1 MADLFNKKNTTNNMA
16 AVKGKKF
23 AIAGVGAIGSHI
35 ASMLV
40 TNKAEYVVV
49 YDIDKY
55 EDGNIPKSSLVI
67 RYPEDI
73 GKSKAVVLAERLQA
87 IAGDGNKIVGYDMNV
102 KRLGPLAFA
111 GFDYLIIALDNA
123 AMKIHLARMV
133 KMCPKELRPIV
144 LSCGTNE
151 EFSEAL
157 FFNDSGACLKCTI
170 PDSWLKET
178 SSETVWSCSAKV
190 NYLLPEKLITPIST
204 SGVAG
209 IASALDVD
217 NMILDHLNGIKEFNE
232 STRRTRGIY
241 NRGGSETEIMRIRS
255 CPVCSL
261 MPPNDVHMLNGCTAK
276 TTLRNLLNQIKP
288 YFESDFTLRVH
299 SLLIPGYPD
308 RVYNQFVI
316 ADQCRS
322 CGKKISV
329 LKHSGLIRD
338 DEVLCDSCKSVSYYG
353 SKSTETQEPVQVREF
368 SLSETDD
375 EILDMTLFDLGYPIG
390 CYYETEETNNASYEQ
405 EELSLEL
412 DDFDF
417 ASIVPKSITFALK
430 DDVGFYSNIR
440 YDSFEEICKKRDLI
454 PITEYPQKAPAY
466 EKNFP
471 HVSYNDTA
479 GENFGFCTGEWGGG
493 LSDKA
498 VETVN
503 KAIKAV
509 QNKK

>member
-16 AVKGKKF
+16 AVKDKKF

-133 KMCPKELRPIV
+133 KTCPKKLRPIV

-217 NMILDHLNGIKEFNE
+217 NMILDHLNGIKEFKE
-232 STRRTRGIY
+232 STRRTRSVY
-241 NRGGSETEIMRIRS
+241 NRGGSETEILKIKN

-261 MPPNDVHMLNGCTAK
+261 TPPDDVRFLNGSTVK
-276 TTLRNLLNQIKP
+276 TTLRDLLNQMRP
-288 YFESDFTLRVH
+288 FFESDFTLRVH
-299 SLLIPGYPD
+299 SLLIPGYHD

-316 ADQCRS
+316 DDRCNI
-322 CGKKISV
+322 CGKRVRV
-329 LKHSGLIRD
+329 LKHSGLIRE
-338 DEVLCDSCKSVSYYG
+338 DEILCDSCKNGSYLEEKNKG
-353 SKSTETQEPVQVREF
+353 EKNPNQMRTF

-375 EILDMTLFDLGYPIG
+375 AILDMTLFDLGYPIG
-390 CYYETEETNNASYEQ
+390 CYYEAEETDNISYEQ
-405 EELSLEL
+405 MKLSLTL
-412 DDFDF
+412 DNFDLSSF
-417 ASIVPKSITFALK
+417 IPKSITFALSE
-430 DDVGFYSNIR
+430 DIGFYSNIS
-440 YDSFEEICKKRDLI
+440 DNCSEES
-454 PITEYPQKAPAY
+454 E
-466 EKNFP
+466 F
-471 HVSYNDTA
+471 
-479 GENFGFCTGEWGGG
+479 
-493 LSDKA
+493 
-498 VETVN
+498 VN
-503 KAIKAV
+503 
-509 QNKK
+509 